1 MRKIFIP
8 VGVPEEGERFEGPI
22 VVGTGMTEH
31 FWSDSHAYEV
41 VAVRDQKH
49 VTVRR
54 LDHEKATGAEWCEN
68 DWVLWS
74 DDSLP
79 TKDLIRIGDIWYWTW
94 KDDDTGRMR
103 RSKAN
108 VSFGYADYYYDYE
121 F

>member
-8 VGVPEEGERFEGPI
+8 VNEPEECMEFKGPI
-22 VVGTGMTEH
+22 VVGTGMTEY

-49 VTVRR
+49 ISVRR
-54 LDHEKATGAEWCEN
+54 LDHMKAPDAEWCEN
-68 DWVLWS
+68 KWVLWS

-79 TKDLIRIGDIWYWTW
+79 VKDMIKIGDIWFWTW
-94 KDDDTGRMR
+94 KDEGKVR

-108 VSFGYADYYYDYE
+108 VRFGRANYYYDYE

>member
-8 VGVPEEGERFEGPI
+8 VNEPEEGELFKGQI

-41 VAVRDQKH
+41 IAVRDQKH
-49 VTVRR
+49 ITVRR
-54 LDHEKATGAEWCEN
+54 LDPEKKAGVAWCDN

-79 TKDLIRIGDIWYWTW
+79 GKDMIRIGDIWFWAW
-94 KDDDTGRMR
+94 RDDGKLR

-108 VSFGYADYYYDYE
+108 VSFGRAIHYYDYQ